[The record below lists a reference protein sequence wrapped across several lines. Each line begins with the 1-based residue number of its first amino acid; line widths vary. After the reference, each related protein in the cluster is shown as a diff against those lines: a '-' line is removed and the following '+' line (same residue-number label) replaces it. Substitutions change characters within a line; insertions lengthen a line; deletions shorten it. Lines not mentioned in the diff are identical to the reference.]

1 MFENTAH
8 DSIGSCNSDTT
19 NEDVYTRYKQA
30 RDLSIN
36 LLDLHMRL
44 ISTQIKNNN
53 EEITLTVFNGLPEVR
68 NEVVEFET
76 YIPGQDFVIKN
87 KNGEILN
94 YIIKEKEDISDYV
107 LTQTIRLN
115 PSKKYIYQKRI

>member
-1 MFENTAH
+1 MFENAAH

-36 LLDLHMRL
+36 LLDFHMRL

-53 EEITLTVFNGLPEVR
+53 EEITLTVFNGLPEAR
-68 NEVVEFET
+68 NEVVEFDT

-87 KNGEILN
+87 KNGEN
-94 YIIKEKEDISDYV
+94 S
-107 LTQTIRLN
+107 
-115 PSKKYIYQKRI
+115 